1 MPIALA
7 RPLVH
12 ATRGVVACG
21 HPLAAGCGRDQLA
34 RGGSAVDAAVAA
46 AYALAVLLPDACGLG
61 GDAFALVR
69 TPDGAV
75 RAYNGSGA
83 APALPRG
90 PIPADGGGTVAV
102 PGFVGAL
109 AELHAD
115 HGTLPMEELVAPA
128 VQLGRDGFPVGT
140 RLLEALDR
148 HRPRLGRTAAGWPP
162 LAARRPGE
170 LVRLPRLA
178 ETIEGLAAGGA
189 ETFYRGGLATA
200 IADAAACDGGFL
212 AEADLAGH
220 ATDVREPVRGSFHG
234 AIVWLQPPVSQA
246 LLALIVLRGL
256 EPLGGMP
263 MPARV
268 LAGVRL
274 TRLAFQHRDEIA
286 HPDAAQRL
294 LALELEPREAQTG
307 GARAGAHT
315 AAVTAADASGCVV
328 SLLVSVFDDFGSAVL
343 VPEGEFLLND
353 RLRGFSPD
361 PGSPNTARA
370 GARPVHTLS
379 PALVDLGGTSFAL
392 ATPGADGQVQF
403 VAQILAAAIGEQTS
417 IPEALAEPRWR
428 VVGDEVQLERGLP
441 EAAAEALARGGE
453 SVAWQPA
460 GAQAFG
466 AACVAGVDSAEGTV
480 FAAADPRREAAA
492 TGV

>member
-1 MPIALA
+1 MPIALP
-7 RPLVH
+7 RPLVR

-34 RGGSAVDAAVAA
+34 RGGSAVDAAVSA

-69 TPDGAV
+69 TPDGTV

-83 APALPRG
+83 APSLLRG
-90 PIPADGGGTVAV
+90 SIPVDGGGTVAV

-115 HGTLPMEELVAPA
+115 HGTLPMEELVSSA
-128 VQLGRDGFPVGT
+128 VHLAREGFPVGAE
-140 RLLEALDR
+140 LLEALDR
-148 HRPRLGRTAAGWPP
+148 HRSRLGRTAAGWPP

-189 ETFYRGGLATA
+189 EQFYRGGLATA
-200 IADAAACDGGFL
+200 IADAAARDGGFL

-246 LLALIVLRGL
+246 LLGLLVLRGL

-263 MPARV
+263 KPARV
-268 LAGVRL
+268 RAGVRL

-286 HPDAAQRL
+286 LPDAAQRL
-294 LALELEPREAQTG
+294 LALELEPQEAQTG
-307 GARAGAHT
+307 GARAGSHT
-315 AAVTAADASGCVV
+315 TAVTAADASGCVV
-328 SLLVSVFDDFGSAVL
+328 SLLVSVFDVFGSAVL
-343 VPEGEFLLND
+343 VPEAEFLLND

-379 PALVDLGGTSFAL
+379 PALVDLGRTSFAL

-417 IPEALAEPRWR
+417 IAEALAEPRWR
-428 VVGDEVQLERGLP
+428 VVGNEVQLERGLP
-441 EAAAEALARGGE
+441 EAAAEELARGGE
-453 SVAWQPA
+453 SVAWKSA
-460 GAQAFG
+460 GAGAFG